1 MLLYRRNMS
10 TETIKH
16 PLVEQEY
23 NPELSPHQERRA
35 RKVARRIANRVA
47 HDRYVLKAPPKV
59 PFLSKVS
66 QNRQY
71 SLATY
76 TRAEAILQSTGRP
89 TTFVVWKDP
98 RERYPDIISA
108 TWGHGERLP
117 WSNYNGGPNS
127 MEELTKHPVEA
138 RGTEGLLPTE

>member
-1 MLLYRRNMS
+1 ML
-10 TETIKH
+10 TETIKY

-23 NPELSPHQERRA
+23 NPELSPHQERQA
-35 RKVARRIANRVA
+35 RKIARRIANRVA

-76 TRAEAILQSTGRP
+76 TRAEAILQGTGRP
-89 TTFVVWKDP
+89 TTFVVWKDH
-98 RERYPDIISA
+98 RERYPDMISA
-108 TWGHGERLP
+108 TWAHGERLP

-127 MEELTKHPVEA
+127 MEELMQRLAETQRA
-138 RGTEGLLPTE
+138 EGLSPTE